1 MGSSTPTE
9 AASRS
14 TARRARGPACPST
27 CRLPGPPP
35 RPARRSRMARLLV
48 VDDEQRFRS
57 HLTRIL
63 EAWGHEVRAAADDTG
78 AIEAARGFEP
88 DLLIADWMLRSSSD
102 GIELAETLRARH
114 PRLRV
119 VLITGFPS
127 DDLQGRVAAGGP
139 VGVLEKPLRALARRD
154 GDE

>member
-1 MGSSTPTE
+1 
-9 AASRS
+9 
-14 TARRARGPACPST
+14 
-27 CRLPGPPP
+27 
-35 RPARRSRMARLLV
+35 MARLLV

-57 HLTRIL
+57 YLTRIL

-102 GIELAETLRARH
+102 GIELAEALRARH

-127 DDLQGRVAAGGP
+127 DDLQGRVAAGEL
-139 VGVLEKPLRALARRD
+139 VAVLEKPFAPSALREVLERALGGAASGGHDRV
-154 GDE
+154 